1 MKMCR
6 KCLSQ
11 KDYSSFHKNKSTADG
26 YSAYCKPCKSLSDK
40 ASILADPERL
50 EKRKNRS
57 RQWQKNN
64 KEQYDLSIKKWKEN
78 NIERKWQLDKKSH
91 LWTHY
96 RITIEDYRNML
107 NDQDGLC
114 LVCKKS
120 RKLVVDHDHSCC
132 PDKIT
137 CGMCIR
143 GLICN
148 QCNLIVGIIEN
159 SEDIVNSAKKYIKK
173 SKYVNARVIN
183 E

>member
-6 KCLSQ
+6 KCLNEKSYI
-11 KDYSSFHKNKSTADG
+11 DFHKNKNTKDG

-50 EKRKNRS
+50 EKRKNRT

-64 KEQYDLSIKKWKEN
+64 QERYASSIKKWKEN
-78 NIERKWQLDKKSH
+78 NVERKWQLDKKSH

-96 RITIEDYRNML
+96 RITIEDYKDML
-107 NDQDGLC
+107 NKQNGLC
-114 LVCKKS
+114 LICDKA

-132 PDKIT
+132 PEKLT
-137 CGMCIR
+137 CGNCIR

-148 QCNLIVGIIEN
+148 QCNLVVAIIETN
-159 SEDIVNSAKKYIKK
+159 SNIIDSAKKYIKNV
-173 SKYVNARVIN
+173 KYKNKRTK
-183 E
+183 